1 MATPTLWELAEAV
14 ETRAKT
20 IGLRSKAERPGSID
34 PPFLMVGVPPIP
46 DYRATFGRGEVII
59 PNWPLTVLTSA
70 EVDRV
75 GQKKLAEY
83 LSWTGPKSLIR
94 ALENEP
100 TLGGVVIDLS
110 CQSSRP
116 LGVEE
121 VGLIG
126 YFGGELLITVEVS
139 GEED

>member
-1 MATPTLWELAEAV
+1 MATATLWELAEAV

-20 IGLRSKAERPGSID
+20 IGLRSMPERPGQIN
-34 PPFLMVGVPPIP
+34 PPFLMVGIPPIP
-46 DYRATFGRGEVII
+46 DYRATMRRGKVVI
-59 PNWPLTVLTSA
+59 PNWPLYILTSA
-70 EVDRV
+70 QVNRI
-75 GQKKLAEY
+75 GQKALAEY
-83 LSWTGPKSLIR
+83 ASWTGEKSLVL

-100 TLGGVVIDLS
+100 TLDGVVTDLV

-121 VGLIG
+121 VGLLG

-139 GEED
+139 GT